1 MSTEKIHC
9 SSKRLIKCVH
19 QINLCGDWRVNLLFN
34 HILQLEMEDSRIFA
48 LFPVFVAWLSKFWA
62 SEEFYL
68 SNRADILCCFSM
80 VYVNQARFFSFH
92 LNIHKKVRFSNMF
105 CGTSKG

>member
-1 MSTEKIHC
+1 M
-9 SSKRLIKCVH
+9 
-19 QINLCGDWRVNLLFN
+19 NLPLN
-34 HILQLEMEDSRIFA
+34 HILQLELEDSRIFA
-48 LFPVFVAWLSKFWA
+48 IFPVFVTWLSKFWA

-68 SNRADILCCFSM
+68 SNREDILCCFSKCM
-80 VYVNQARFFSFH
+80 VYINQARLFSFH